1 MECVEIGIKI
11 LSDMKKVL
19 LIIAATLAT
28 AVAVSAQ
35 DMAQATETYNNGAM
49 ALQAGDNAGAL
60 SNFREALTMAEACGE
75 EGAEMVANCKEYI
88 PKIMFT
94 IAKESIKEFNYD
106 KGLAEIDEAVA
117 QAKEYGVTD
126 VVEDAADLV
135 PQVLMNK
142 ANDQLKANDFAGA
155 VATYGKVL
163 EINPTNGTAQLRL
176 GLAYAQGGDFANAEA
191 AYLAAAENGQEKAAK
206 KQLANMYLKEAQKS
220 LKAQKYA
227 DAYEAAMKSNGFVES
242 GNALYFAGMSAQKL
256 GQDAKAN
263 EAFEQF
269 LNVAPNDKK
278 ANDIRCTLAVSYQKA
293 GDKAKAIEYYQQILT
308 DPKYTEVAKAQIAA
322 LQK

>member
-1 MECVEIGIKI
+1 
-11 LSDMKKVL
+11 MKKVL

-49 ALQAGDNAGAL
+49 ALQAGNNA
-60 SNFREALTMAEACGE
+60 EALDDFKSALAMAEACGE
-75 EGAEMVANCKEYI
+75 EGADMIANCKEYI
-88 PKIMFT
+88 PKIMFA
-94 IAKESIKEFNYD
+94 IAKDSIKDGNYD
-106 KGLAEIDEAVA
+106 KGLAEIDAAVA

-126 VVEDAADLV
+126 VVEDAEALV

-142 ANDQLKANDFAGA
+142 ANDLLNAKDFAGA
-155 VATYGKVL
+155 VAAYKTLL
-163 EINPTNGTAQLRL
+163 EKNPANGTAQLRL
-176 GLAYAQGGDFANAEA
+176 GLAYAQSGDLANAEA
-191 AYLAAAENGQEKAAK
+191 AYLAAAANGQEKAAN
-206 KQLANMYLKEAQKS
+206 KQLANMYLKEAQKA

-256 GQDAKAN
+256 GQDAKAT
-263 EAFEQF
+263 EAFEKF
-269 LNVAPNDKK
+269 LTAAPNDKK

-293 GDKAKAIEYYQQILT
+293 GNKAKAVEYYQAILT